1 MYRRRY
7 REKTMKIVV
16 TGGSGLVGANLKKY
30 ISDAIYLSSADYDLT
45 CEQHVINMYKE
56 LEPDCIIHLAAKVG
70 GIIDNINNPAPY
82 FTENI
87 LMNTLLV
94 KYAHAYNVKKFIGV
108 LSTCIYPDVVETYP
122 LDENMLHLGPPTPT
136 NFSYGYA
143 KRCLGVQ
150 IDAYN
155 TQYNTQYSYLIPC
168 NLFGEGDKHGNN
180 SHFVTALIK
189 KIWQAKQN
197 NDNSI
202 TLFGDGTPLRQFM
215 HVDDFCNVIKFVID
229 NNITESFN
237 VATNETLTIKEIAE
251 IALDVCDATH
261 LSINWDTT
269 MPNGQLRKDVS
280 ISKLTKIFPEFGLT
294 TLRDGIRKTYDKF
307 GQ

>member
-1 MYRRRY
+1 
-7 REKTMKIVV
+7 
-16 TGGSGLVGANLKKY
+16 
-30 ISDAIYLSSADYDLT
+30 
-45 CEQHVINMYKE
+45 
-56 LEPDCIIHLAAKVG
+56 
-70 GIIDNINNPAPY
+70 
-82 FTENI
+82 
-87 LMNTLLV
+87 
-94 KYAHAYNVKKFIGV
+94 
-108 LSTCIYPDVVETYP
+108 
-122 LDENMLHLGPPTPT
+122 
-136 NFSYGYA
+136 
-143 KRCLGVQ
+143 
-150 IDAYN
+150 
-155 TQYNTQYSYLIPC
+155 
-168 NLFGEGDKHGNN
+168 
-180 SHFVTALIK
+180 
-189 KIWQAKQN
+189 
-197 NDNSI
+197 
-202 TLFGDGTPLRQFM
+202 M